1 MDTLASNLDSV
12 FTGYKIWLDK
22 QLLSLE
28 PVMHFQVSAQ
38 DRSK

>member
-1 MDTLASNLDSV
+1 MELFIHINPV
-12 FTGYKIWLDK
+12 FVLS
-22 QLLSLE
+22 LLFLE